1 MSSLK
6 GQFCHKFFKK
16 EIADMDFIDKLLS
29 TGWLTKDQ
37 AEQTV
42 AELKE
47 LANINRSEAQDI
59 LDGYGFGISID
70 DI

>member
-1 MSSLK
+1 
-6 GQFCHKFFKK
+6 
-16 EIADMDFIDKLLS
+16 MDFIDKLLS